1 MNLKSLL
8 AKPFAHYIA
17 NKVKRESK
25 QAVGDQTSIFK
36 SLLSVLKNT
45 QFGKDHGLDA
55 VEDYDGFKKAV
66 PIRDYEQFVPY
77 INMVK
82 EGKHNIFCFPSLIK
96 FI

>member
-17 NKVKRESK
+17 NKVKKEAK
-25 QAVGDQTSIFK
+25 QAVRDQASIFK
-36 SLLSVLKNT
+36 TLLKVVANT
-45 QFGKDHGLDA
+45 QFGKDHGLNT
-55 VEDYDGFKKAV
+55 VQDYEGFKKAV

-82 EGKHNIFCFPSLIK
+82 EGKHNILWLSLIH
-96 FI
+96 I